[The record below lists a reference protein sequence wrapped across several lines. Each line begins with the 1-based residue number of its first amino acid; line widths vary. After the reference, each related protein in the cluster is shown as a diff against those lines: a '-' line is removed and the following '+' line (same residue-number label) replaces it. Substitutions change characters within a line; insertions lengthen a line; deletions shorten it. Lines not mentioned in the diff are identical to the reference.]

1 MERID
6 RIGSESRRPRDC
18 AGFVLDIDE
27 PAVSDDGPQD
37 RPGPRRAGRDADL
50 SPEVIRRW
58 LACLGL
64 VVLGP
69 GLGPGLGLLAEP
81 GAGTEPQAAAA
92 VVLQS

>member
-6 RIGSESRRPRDC
+6 RIGSESRRPRPRDC

-27 PAVSDDGPQD
+27 PAVCDDGPQD

-64 VVLGP
+64 AVL
-69 GLGPGLGLLAEP
+69 GLGLLAEP
-81 GAGTEPQAAAA
+81 GAAMEPQAAAA
-92 VVLQS
+92 VELQS

>member
-6 RIGSESRRPRDC
+6 RIGSEARRPRPRDC
-18 AGFVLDIDE
+18 AGFVLETDE

-37 RPGPRRAGRDADL
+37 RTGPRREGRNADL

-58 LACLGL
+58 LACLGFA
-64 VVLGP
+64 VL
-69 GLGPGLGLLAEP
+69 GLGLLTEP
-81 GAGTEPQAAAA
+81 GAGMEPQAAAA